1 MKLYEL
7 LKFIFMFLVL
17 QFCTINSWKALRINA
32 YFNSAMLWMYQIDNY
47 ALDLLAYFN
56 SDGNIMSVVIAS

>member
-17 QFCTINSWKALRINA
+17 QFLHCKFMKGIEDFSIL
-32 YFNSAMLWMYQIDNY
+32 YFYY
-47 ALDLLAYFN
+47 ALNVPDRQLCFGPISIL
-56 SDGNIMSVVIAS
+56 

>member
-17 QFCTINSWKALRINA
+17 QFLHCKFMKSIEDA
-32 YFNSAMLWMYQIDNY
+32 
-47 ALDLLAYFN
+47 
-56 SDGNIMSVVIAS
+56 NIL

>member
-17 QFCTINSWKALRINA
+17 QFLHCKFMESIEDVSILQFFYTLNVP
-32 YFNSAMLWMYQIDNY
+32 D
-47 ALDLLAYFN
+47 
-56 SDGNIMSVVIAS
+56 

>member
-17 QFCTINSWKALRINA
+17 LF
-32 YFNSAMLWMYQIDNY
+32 
-47 ALDLLAYFN
+47 LDYKFMK
-56 SDGNIMSVVIAS
+56 SIEYVSIV